1 MLSESERI
9 FWKECWPKAI
19 KNVLKGFMDKGDAR
33 GVAGLSSFAVCIR
46 KSTDYEAAVTVLVR
60 EILNGFDE
68 AKEIRERLAK
78 EGTQLKEDGTYE
90 LQERL
95 AEILEEGLIP
105 SQRLSRIVQGYKR
118 EAREIYLA
126 LNADGFLRI
135 EKRRLRSDIECIGL
149 NANWNGLLEDIRI
162 RGMNKEMWS
171 SSVGIILSVAE
182 TGEGITKITP
192 MALGVQE
199 AGKKNNKITFDELYE
214 HHFSKI
220 HHGKKELEIILERQ
234 REKIDSLKIYPSD
247 TGGVL
252 IVNPNSVY
260 AVEVV
265 MREANRLFRMRRRG
279 V

>member
-1 MLSESERI
+1 VASEYERI
-9 FWKECWPKAI
+9 YWKECWPAAI
-19 KNVLKGFMDKGDAR
+19 KNTLKGFMDKGDAR

-46 KSTDYEAAVTVLVR
+46 KATDYEAAVTVLVR

-68 AKEIRERLAK
+68 AREIRERLAR

-95 AEILEEGLIP
+95 AGILEEGLVP
-105 SQRLSRIVQGYKR
+105 SIKLSRIVQGYRR

-135 EKRRLRSDIECIGL
+135 EKRRLRSDIECVGL

-171 SSVGIILSVAE
+171 SSLGVMLSVAE
-182 TGEGITKITP
+182 TGRGITKITP

-199 AGKKNNKITFDELYE
+199 AGKKDGKTTFDELYE
-214 HHFSKI
+214 HHFSNM

-234 REKIDSLKIYPSD
+234 REKIDPLKIFSSD

-252 IVNPNSVY
+252 IANPNSIY

-265 MREANRLFRMRRRG
+265 MKETNRLFRMRERG
-279 V
+279 M